1 MKTGILFMLFLFLSQ
16 WAGAQDSTKITYTQ
30 EIDTLQKQRFID
42 RYENVFMTKVPTRH
56 MFKIGL
62 SQYYQALPVPLMVD
76 KLTNSTSLQ
85 LGYEIK
91 FLPSFS
97 LALSG
102 HFPYLK
108 SEQPLRSILSYTI
121 LDAQLR
127 WFFDMRRR
135 VKAGKAASN
144 FSGNYVALYYN
155 MPGTL
160 NNSPNIGFK
169 LGFQRRFLNA
179 GYMDFAVA
187 LQQETPWFHY
197 GILSNWSISS
207 QASFGFAFGDWKKT
221 STGPLCD
228 VLLCDEHL
236 RSQWKVRLPEVTI
249 GTYLYRVRMGVA
261 YEQKIKTSPF
271 SVNFELTVGLNK
283 GWDYQNQIHYIDGYG
298 NYPFRLMRS
307 RELFPTLSVQPRYYL
322 LHKKQRLNGK
332 GGHGFSGI
340 YTGLNSDYTYYLGH
354 HSFSNFPEMP
364 ALDLK
369 KHVIKAGPM
378 FGFQQRLFRHGFLD
392 VNTSVNY
399 QYQGIMSNKHINFKT
414 SIGLGLAW

>member
-1 MKTGILFMLFLFLSQ
+1 MKIILFLLLVFICWQ
-16 WAGAQDSTKITYTQ
+16 ANAQDSTKITYSQ
-30 EIDTLQKQRFID
+30 EVDTLQKQRFID

-62 SQYYQALPVPLMVD
+62 SQYYQALPAPLLDD
-76 KLTNSTSLQ
+76 KLLNSASLQ
-85 LGYEIK
+85 LGYEFK

-108 SEQPLRSILSYTI
+108 GDKPLRSSLSYTI
-121 LDAQLR
+121 LDAQIR

-144 FSGNYVALYYN
+144 FSGNYIALYYN

-160 NNSPNIGFK
+160 YDSPNIGFK
-169 LGFQRRFLNA
+169 LGFQRRFLNT
-179 GYMDFAVA
+179 GFMDFAVA

-197 GILSNWSISS
+197 GVFSNWSVSS
-207 QASFGFAFGDWKKT
+207 QASFGFAFGDWKK
-221 STGPLCD
+221 SHIGPLCD
-228 VLLCDEHL
+228 VLLCDEHTT
-236 RSQWKVRLPEVTI
+236 SQWKVRLPELTF
-249 GTYLYRVRMGVA
+249 GYYLNRIRLGVA

-271 SVNFELTVGLNK
+271 SINFEFTIGLNK
-283 GWDYQNQIHYIDGYG
+283 GWDYLNQRRYIEGYG
-298 NYPFRLMRS
+298 TNFLMLRS
-307 RELFPTLSVQPRYYL
+307 AEIFPTLSIQPRYYL

-340 YTGLNSDYTYYLGH
+340 YTGINFDYSYYIGH
-354 HSFSNFPEMP
+354 HSYSNFSEIPDI
-364 ALDLK
+364 DLK
-369 KHVIKAGPM
+369 KHIVKAGPM
-378 FGFQQRLFRHGFLD
+378 LGFQQRLFRHGFLD
-392 VNTSVNY
+392 VNTSLNY
-399 QYQGIMSNKHINFKT
+399 QNQALISDKHFNLKT